1 MTPLDSTGTNAE
13 ETPPIS
19 DEAPPTRDGAV
30 SISLCSVQV
39 KSTSVSPVIVTPLAE
54 VVRVGCGGSEVN
66 MVESWDKRGGWA
78 VIKGAEPKLDGW
90 RKEG

>member
-1 MTPLDSTGTNAE
+1 MTPLDSTGTNAD

-19 DEAPPTRDGAV
+19 DETPPTREGAV

-39 KSTSVSPVIVTPLAE
+39 KSTSVSSVAVAA
-54 VVRVGCGGSEVN
+54 VASDGCIGGGGSEVN
-66 MVESWDKRGGWA
+66 IVALSEKRGGWA
-78 VIKGAEPKLDGW
+78 VLKGAEPKLDCW